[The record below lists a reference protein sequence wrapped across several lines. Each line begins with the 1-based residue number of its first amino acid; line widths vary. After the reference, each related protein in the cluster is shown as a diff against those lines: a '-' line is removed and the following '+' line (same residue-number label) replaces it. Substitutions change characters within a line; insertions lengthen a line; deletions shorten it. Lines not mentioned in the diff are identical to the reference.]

1 MEKSP
6 GIKEKGTKKTGI
18 KETESK
24 KTGIM
29 EIIRMI
35 PPLIESIFNRK
46 PDEITSLSAEDEGW
60 KVNVEMLERKA
71 VPDTQDILGTYELK
85 LKGDGELIGYKRTT
99 MRKRGD
105 RVSAVEE

>member
-1 MEKSP
+1 MEKNP
-6 GIKEKGTKKTGI
+6 GIKEKGTKKTRI
-18 KETESK
+18 KETDTK

-35 PPLIESIFNRK
+35 PLLIESIFNRK
-46 PDEITSLSAEDEGW
+46 PDEITSLSTEEGGW

-85 LKGDGELIGYKRTT
+85 LKGDGELIAYKRTT

-105 RVSAVEE
+105 RVSLVEE

>member
-1 MEKSP
+1 MREEFGMEKNP
-6 GIKEKGTKKTGI
+6 GIKEKDTKKTGI
-18 KETESK
+18 
-24 KTGIM
+24 M
-29 EIIRMI
+29 DIIRMI

-46 PDEITSLSAEDEGW
+46 PDEITSLSAEDGGW

-85 LKGDGELIGYKRTT
+85 FKGDGELIGYKRIT

-105 RVSAVEE
+105 RVSEASE